1 MTKDNELIRM
11 WTPCCN
17 RRVRGVILIED
28 KESHRRVCPKC
39 KVEYDVEIKV
49 LTDTSVQIDWFLQG
63 KRRATMNEKPSRA
76 ERAIIPE

>member
-11 WTPCCN
+11 LTPCCN

-39 KVEYDVEIKV
+39 KVEYDVEIKG
-49 LTDTSVQIDWFLQG
+49 LTDTSVQMDWWPVAKKQPNPG
-63 KRRATMNEKPSRA
+63 GPGTK
-76 ERAIIPE
+76 